1 MYKIGKLNFEFYFTN
16 SQFKVVNISKKI
28 FIIPTS
34 LIKHFIF
41 IFNTLMIFIEVWF
54 AMQHTNFKLTSSDR
68 QNVGYIKTFIIH
80 EL

>member
-16 SQFKVVNISKKI
+16 SQFEVVNISKKI

-54 AMQHTNFKLTSSDR
+54 AM
-68 QNVGYIKTFIIH
+68 
-80 EL
+80 